1 MNEKLRLIVESLVTK
16 TSVAI
21 YLLALPY
28 PELTLTNVKERALDL
43 GNASS
48 LNIYTVFLKSES

>member
-1 MNEKLRLIVESLVTK
+1 MNEKLRLVESLVTK
-16 TSVAI
+16 TFVAI
-21 YLLALPY
+21 YLLDLPY
-28 PELTLTNVKERALDL
+28 PELTLTAKERALNM